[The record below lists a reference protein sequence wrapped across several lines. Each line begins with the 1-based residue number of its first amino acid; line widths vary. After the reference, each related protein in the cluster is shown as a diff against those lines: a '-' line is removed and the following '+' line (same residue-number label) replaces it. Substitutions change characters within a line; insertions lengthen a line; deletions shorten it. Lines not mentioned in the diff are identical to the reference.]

1 MNENSKVIKNKRKRP
16 YRQKIKCSACNKEM
30 FNDNFSKHNNST
42 HKGKGKIINIVDP
55 SQKRLSFAS
64 CNKSTTSLESSSTSL
79 NEINETAVVV
89 YEEKNKEEL
98 ESCAVSEN
106 PFTIEDNT
114 SGTHEI
120 AEFEAMV
127 DDNINEEVEL
137 CVAIE
142 EPLGSFS
149 KNK

>member
-1 MNENSKVIKNKRKRP
+1 M
-16 YRQKIKCSACNKEM
+16 
-30 FNDNFSKHNNST
+30 
-42 HKGKGKIINIVDP
+42 
-55 SQKRLSFAS
+55 
-64 CNKSTTSLESSSTSL
+64 
-79 NEINETAVVV
+79 

-142 EPLGSFS
+142 EPLFVDDDTSVNSHAARFGAVENSCLLSDDSSNEEVDVKIKSCNTYFIS
-149 KNK
+149 LLIVQNKNTNLF